1 MGDLWLA
8 LRLMRKSPGFTCLAV
23 LCLALGIG
31 VNASIFSLL
40 DYVYLR
46 PLPVGN
52 ADRLVVL
59 SRGGNPYFSY
69 AEYRGMRERSH
80 LLAGLSASNPEESDL
95 SFEGNAALIGAEP
108 VSGNYAAVLGARTLM
123 GRWFQRDDE
132 AAAVISY
139 DAWQRLFHGD
149 AGVLGKTVRSESH
162 TYNLVGVAAQEFGGI
177 YQPLRID
184 LWVPFE
190 FWAGEHAK
198 DRRVMLFGTLR
209 RGVTMKQASSE
220 LNAIASQ
227 IHREDPAWGKGA
239 DGSLKLEAIRGVPSP
254 LSRHQALPVVVL
266 LMTVVSLVLLI
277 ACVNVG
283 NLLLARGVG
292 RAGEIAVRFALG
304 AGRARVV
311 RQLMTENL
319 VLSLAGGMAG
329 IFVAYATN
337 GVLQA
342 TVPAAPFGEM
352 LRLDLPLDFRVVAYS
367 GLLAMLTSLLFGMLP
382 ALQGSRYDLAAG
394 LRSGVVAGGRLRL
407 RLVTLTAQIALS
419 LVLLLTAGLFVR
431 AILHL
436 RNSDS
441 GFATANR
448 LYAPV
453 FVPRPQFTAVA
464 GRAFYEQT
472 LNRLRSI
479 HGVRSAA
486 LTTRLPLYAGGIDSV
501 CIARDHEK
509 PATATTMTVGSGY
522 LDSMRIGLLEGRDF
536 DVTDE
541 ADGAPVAI
549 VNQTLARR
557 LWPNGSAIGGSLT
570 VGCEQ
575 AKTWKVVGVA
585 RDSRIR
591 SLNEERMPHVYLPF
605 SQAFDGGIV
614 FIVIEAARDAGA
626 LSETVRATLASL
638 HPDFRTYGVKQLSEA
653 VQASFWQVR
662 FEAWVLGVL
671 GTLALVLAA
680 VGMYGVLA
688 YHVTARTR
696 EIGIRM
702 ALGAQ
707 RGDVFRLVMGQGV
720 RVTLTGVAVGLA
732 LEAMTARLLAKLL
745 YGVGPMDAGTWAAAV
760 LVWLI
765 VAPLACWLPAVKAT
779 RVEPLVALRQ
789 D

>member
-1 MGDLWLA
+1 
-8 LRLMRKSPGFTCLAV
+8 
-23 LCLALGIG
+23 
-31 VNASIFSLL
+31 
-40 DYVYLR
+40 
-46 PLPVGN
+46 
-52 ADRLVVL
+52 
-59 SRGGNPYFSY
+59 
-69 AEYRGMRERSH
+69 
-80 LLAGLSASNPEESDL
+80 
-95 SFEGNAALIGAEP
+95 
-108 VSGNYAAVLGARTLM
+108 
-123 GRWFQRDDE
+123 
-132 AAAVISY
+132 
-139 DAWQRLFHGD
+139 
-149 AGVLGKTVRSESH
+149 
-162 TYNLVGVAAQEFGGI
+162 
-177 YQPLRID
+177 
-184 LWVPFE
+184 
-190 FWAGEHAK
+190 
-198 DRRVMLFGTLR
+198 
-209 RGVTMKQASSE
+209 
-220 LNAIASQ
+220 
-227 IHREDPAWGKGA
+227 
-239 DGSLKLEAIRGVPSP
+239 
-254 LSRHQALPVVVL
+254 
-266 LMTVVSLVLLI
+266 
-277 ACVNVG
+277 
-283 NLLLARGVG
+283 
-292 RAGEIAVRFALG
+292 
-304 AGRARVV
+304 
-311 RQLMTENL
+311 
-319 VLSLAGGMAG
+319 
-329 IFVAYATN
+329 
-337 GVLQA
+337 
-342 TVPAAPFGEM
+342 
-352 LRLDLPLDFRVVAYS
+352 
-367 GLLAMLTSLLFGMLP
+367 
-382 ALQGSRYDLAAG
+382 
-394 LRSGVVAGGRLRL
+394 
-407 RLVTLTAQIALS
+407 
-419 LVLLLTAGLFVR
+419 
-431 AILHL
+431 
-436 RNSDS
+436 
-441 GFATANR
+441 
-448 LYAPV
+448 
-453 FVPRPQFTAVA
+453 
-464 GRAFYEQT
+464 
-472 LNRLRSI
+472 
-479 HGVRSAA
+479 
-486 LTTRLPLYAGGIDSV
+486 
-501 CIARDHEK
+501 
-509 PATATTMTVGSGY
+509 MTVGSGY